1 MIFFLFACNDVE
13 KHDHHHHHEHEL
25 MTTIN
30 LSFQSDAG
38 EETFTWA
45 DVEESGTPTID
56 DIILAADTSYTLSI
70 SILNELEDPAENVTE
85 EIQDEADEHQF
96 FFLGTAMENGLIT
109 HSYNDEDGNGDPLG
123 LENSIDTTSAGEGVL
138 NLVLRHMPPEND
150 TPTKVSGLAE
160 QVESE
165 GFTNVG
171 GGNDFDINFE
181 ITVE

>member
-1 MIFFLFACNDVE
+1 MLFFLFACNDVE

-30 LSFQSDAG
+30 LSFQSDSG

-45 DVEESGTPTID
+45 DVEQSGEPTID
-56 DIILAADTSYTLSI
+56 NITLSADTSYTLSI

-96 FFLGTAMENGLIT
+96 FFLGSAMDGLIT
-109 HSYNDEDGNGDPLG
+109 HSYNDEDANGDPLG
-123 LENSIDTTSAGEGVL
+123 LENTITTVSVGEGEL

-160 QVESE
+160 QVATE

-171 GGNDFDINFE
+171 GGNDFDITFPFV
-181 ITVE
+181 VE